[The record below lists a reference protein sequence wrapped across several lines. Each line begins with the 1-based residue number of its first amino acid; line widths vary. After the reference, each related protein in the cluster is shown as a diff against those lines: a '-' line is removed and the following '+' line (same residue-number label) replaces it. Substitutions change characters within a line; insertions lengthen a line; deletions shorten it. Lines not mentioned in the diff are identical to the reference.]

1 MKSYLRQLTKQ
12 NWGFPW
18 HILIAAFLTQ
28 VAFIA
33 LEGTMSEPLAILVSL
48 VGVNGLGW
56 LYEEYQIRWA
66 GNTDKKDRLQDL
78 IGNAIGSVAEV
89 LLILYTA
96 PDPLDVMYQK
106 LISQI
111 VYYAPDPVS
120 VALVQLLY

>member
-1 MKSYLRQLTKQ
+1 M
-12 NWGFPW
+12 
-18 HILIAAFLTQ
+18 LIAAFLTQ
-28 VAFIA
+28 IAFIA